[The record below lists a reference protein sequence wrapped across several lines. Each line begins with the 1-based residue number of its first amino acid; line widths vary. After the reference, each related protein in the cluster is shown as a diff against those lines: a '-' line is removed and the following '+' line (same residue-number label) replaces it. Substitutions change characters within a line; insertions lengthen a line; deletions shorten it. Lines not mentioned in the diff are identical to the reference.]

1 MKSSNLI
8 VILVLAVCLYE
19 VTPFTC
25 THAFEDGITFDLSN
39 LQKLGKLKVVDERQI
54 NKGYINRTYLY
65 LNIHS

>member
-8 VILVLAVCLYE
+8 VMLVLAVCLYE

-39 LQKLGKLKVVDERQI
+39 LQKLGKITVVDERQLE
-54 NKGYINRTYLY
+54 KEHINRTYLC